1 MVVSDFSYNAMQDR
15 DFTVKLNDI
24 HIINGGQTCK
34 TIEETI
40 GTNNDFDFTKLC
52 IGKNI

>member
-24 HIINGGQTCK
+24 HIINGG
-34 TIEETI
+34 
-40 GTNNDFDFTKLC
+40 KLA
-52 IGKNI
+52 KLLKKQ